1 METVAAI
8 FERVRPAV
16 IQGRK
21 IIVLWGSKSLLEVP
35 AVQINSA
42 NPNEP
47 KPTPWGFWATIGFS
61 CIIVTIY
68 LLANIILSIIFVV
81 SAKILKPQIDIMDIA
96 RSLDSNGLFL
106 SLSTCATAPLV
117 IGLSLLFANIR
128 KDITIKEYF
137 SLNRTSWKQFA
148 KWIVILL
155 LYIACCDAVTYYA
168 LEEPIVSDFMLN
180 AYQTAHFT
188 PLLWLAFIIA
198 APLYE
203 EIFFRGFLF
212 KGIEKSRAGPVG
224 AIIITSLAWSVLHVQ
239 YNFVIIIGIFVGG
252 LILGWARV
260 KTNSIYV
267 PIAMHVLENLLATI
281 VVIVYL
287 GRV

>member
-1 METVAAI
+1 MESVAAI

-35 AVQINSA
+35 TVQINST
-42 NPNEP
+42 NPDEP

-61 CIIVTIY
+61 CVIVIVY
-68 LLANIILSIIFVV
+68 FLAGIVLAILFLIDV
-81 SAKILKPQIDIMDIA
+81 KIRKPHIDIMELA
-96 RSLDSNGLFL
+96 QSLDSNGLYL
-106 SLSTCATAPLV
+106 SLSTCAAAPLV
-117 IGLSLLFANIR
+117 IGLSLLFAKIR
-128 KDITIKEYF
+128 KNITIKEYF
-137 SLNRTSWKQFA
+137 SLNRTSFRQFV
-148 KWIVILL
+148 KWILILL
-155 LYIACCDAVTYYA
+155 LYIVCADAVTSA
-168 LEEPIVSDFMLN
+168 LGQPIVSDFMLN
-180 AYQTAHFT
+180 AYQTVHFT

-212 KGIEKSRAGPVG
+212 KGIENSRAGPVG

-267 PIAMHVLENLLATI
+267 PIAMHLLENLLATI

-287 GRV
+287 RCV